1 MKLSASRMYLAAACA
16 ASCALPTDAE
26 ASGPWAEAGTGR
38 HAFLSVLGAT
48 RDRAQALAA
57 VPEDAPWRATCEAID
72 CDALLDGAVAIEVDL
87 AHVYDPEFD
96 TAAPIVVDGHRAYTT
111 DARHIPGTLDWL
123 VTREGGRLEVVDFKG
138 VGQVDAARDNA
149 QLALY
154 ALQVARSRDLD
165 EIGVAIAY
173 VQADGTVVWDRAV
186 LDIFDLAE
194 AASRVRAVWRR
205 VEEARAEVAAG
216 RLPSTRMGDHCT
228 WCPALRRCPGH
239 ITLARE
245 LAADTRT
252 VDEAVAEL
260 VRLDDEAAGV
270 AWMRMERVEA
280 VLEAVRKSLRARVM
294 HRPVP
299 LPDGQ
304 VLRAV
309 ESHPRSLDVARA
321 LPVLRERLGDRVES
335 LVKRTLA
342 SEVVGQVARELAPG
356 KGVKKVEGELW
367 AALDAAGA
375 VKTAT
380 VVSVRPM
387 KPAKEGVAS

>member
-1 MKLSASRMYLAAACA
+1 MKLSASRLYLAEACA
-16 ASCALPTDAE
+16 ASCALPTDDE
-26 ASGPWAEAGTGR
+26 GSGPWAEAGTGR
-38 HAFLSVLGAT
+38 HAFLSALATT
-48 RDRAQALAA
+48 RDRAAALAT
-57 VPEDAPWRATCEAID
+57 VPEGAPWRSTCEAID
-72 CDALLDGAVAIEVDL
+72 CDALLEGVVEIEADL
-87 AHVYDPEFD
+87 SHTYDPEMD
-96 TAAPIVVDGHRAYTT
+96 CAEAIVVDGHRAYAA
-111 DARHIPGTLDWL
+111 DPRVIPGTLDWL
-123 VTREGGRLEVVDFKG
+123 VTRADGRLEVVDFKG
-138 VGQVDAARDNA
+138 VSQVAPATHNL

-154 ALQVARSRDLD
+154 ALQVARARDLD

-173 VQADGTVVWDRAV
+173 IRPDGDVAWDRDV
-186 LDIFDLAE
+186 LDVFDLAE
-194 AASRVRAVWRR
+194 AATRIREVWRR

-252 VDEAVAEL
+252 VDEVVAEL

-270 AWMRMERVEA
+270 AWVRMERVEA
-280 VLEAVRKSLRARVM
+280 VLEAIRKSLRARVM

-387 KPAKEGVAS
+387 KPAKEGVA